1 MFHFFF
7 RLATFAR
14 AVQLS
19 MALVDSEASFEKR
32 CNELQDRLHD
42 VFSDSGITTFSSLA
56 FAVGTPQSAPADDEM
71 QRFTDRL
78 MGGPATL
85 ADLSVV
91 KRIHFEAVTLVMVDI
106 QQHST
111 AQDLSEPGRS
121 LPFVEKQR
129 RLAVQQA
136 KITGISHRHEQ
147 QASHALIDACFQMVE
162 NGSLVY
168 LAGSGVVCARQKWVV
183 CARQTVGRLCTF
195 LLCDFVIV
203 AL

>member
-1 MFHFFF
+1 
-7 RLATFAR
+7 
-14 AVQLS
+14 
-19 MALVDSEASFEKR
+19 MALVDSAASFEKR
-32 CNELQDRLHD
+32 CNELHDGLHD
-42 VFSDSGITTFSSLA
+42 VFSDAGITTFSTLA

-168 LAGSGVVCARQKWVV
+168 LAP
-183 CARQTVGRLCTF
+183 
-195 LLCDFVIV
+195 
-203 AL
+203 

>member
-1 MFHFFF
+1 
-7 RLATFAR
+7 
-14 AVQLS
+14 
-19 MALVDSEASFEKR
+19 MALVDSVASFEKR
-32 CNELQDRLHD
+32 CNELRDGLHG
-42 VFSDSGITTFSSLA
+42 VFGDAGITTFSTLA
-56 FAVGTPQSAPADDEM
+56 FAVGTPQSAPADDDM

-85 ADLSVV
+85 ADLAVV
-91 KRIHFEAVTLVMVDI
+91 KRIHFEAVTLVMVDL
-106 QQHST
+106 QQHSS

-162 NGSLVY
+162 SGSLVY
-168 LAGSGVVCARQKWVV
+168 LAPSKCGTRDQEIQQDTKKNRSSW
-183 CARQTVGRLCTF
+183 
-195 LLCDFVIV
+195 
-203 AL
+203 